1 MIVISRR
8 GLILLAAAVLVLGT
22 ALVLTGRA
30 SVDRAADRRAGAAA
44 ARQDG
49 YFDGLLAG
57 EAQGRLEGR
66 AEQEVRGLPAGTAA
80 AVRRGFSD
88 GYAAG
93 ANDAFAGYDGGWSV
107 GVPYV
112 VTIALGRGQV
122 VYRITSRER
131 IKPGV
136 AYYLCPS
143 GHGLCSETRR

>member
-8 GLILLAAAVLVLGT
+8 GLVLLAAAVVVLGA

-30 SVDRAADRRAGAAA
+30 SVNRTADRRAGAAA

-66 AEQEVRGLPAGTAA
+66 AEQEVHGLPAGTAA
-80 AVRRGFSD
+80 AIRRAFSD

-112 VTIALGRGQV
+112 VTIALAKGDV
-122 VYRITSRER
+122 VYRIASRER
-131 IKPGV
+131 IEPGV

-143 GHGLCSETRR
+143 RHGLCSKPR